1 MPISLP
7 GPAKLAAY
15 AAIAASHLWTAGM
28 AAAAGGRGPPANPP
42 AIPAATQ
49 AAPQSQPIPLN
60 SGVAPQEFEADAGK
74 VTLERLPDGTRLY
87 HMNGQ
92 GMQSLVAHLGADG
105 KIEYTCSDQV
115 EQVGDGAGAGEKI
128 HEQ

>member
-7 GPAKLAAY
+7 AAAKLAYY
-15 AAIAASHLWTAGM
+15 ATIAASLLWTAGM
-28 AAAAGGRGPPANPP
+28 AAAAGTPPANPP
-42 AIPAATQ
+42 ATPAATQ
-49 AAPQSQPIPLN
+49 SAPQSQPIPLN

-74 VTLERLPDGTRLY
+74 VTMERLSDGTRLY

-105 KIEYTCSDQV
+105 KIEYTCTDKV
-115 EQVGDGAGAGEKI
+115 EQIANGAAENA